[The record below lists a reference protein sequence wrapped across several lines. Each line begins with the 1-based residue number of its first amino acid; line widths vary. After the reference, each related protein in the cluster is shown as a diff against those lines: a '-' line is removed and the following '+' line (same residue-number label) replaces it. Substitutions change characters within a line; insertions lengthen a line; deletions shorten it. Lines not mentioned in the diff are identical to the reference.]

1 MKDWFT
7 AAELASFKLPGL
19 PRTESAMIRRARRD
33 GWVGQR
39 REGRGGGWEYHASAL
54 PKDARDAVAD
64 HLLGRIA
71 VLAQEP
77 AVEPQDQVISGSRA
91 EVPADP
97 RQLKDWQRQCMA
109 ARLALLA
116 EVDRLAPA
124 VGLMRARDAVA
135 RAADEGRLSV
145 ELQALVEVANKRGGK
160 KGSRSLTAATLRRW
174 DDTRRRDGDV
184 ALAPQ
189 PTIREQVLPPAWMSG
204 FMRYYATP
212 TKRSIADCWEEAVEA
227 GVELPALR
235 TVQLAVQK
243 LPAYLRNRGRMGPR
257 EIKRLKAFVRR
268 DTSGMEPGEV
278 FTADGHSLHARVAHP
293 VHGKPFRPEITTV
306 VDVATRRACG
316 WSIDLSENTWAVA
329 DALRHACE
337 RTTTPLIWYVDR
349 GSGFNNDQMDDP
361 LTGLL
366 ARLGITK
373 SNSLP
378 YNSQARG
385 LSERS
390 HQSIWVRAARR
401 LPTYLGRDMD
411 NEAAKAI
418 AREIEHDLDD
428 AGGSPMLPSWPEF
441 LEIAEYEITAYNA
454 RPHSGLPRIA
464 DPETGRRRHMS
475 PDEAWAAAVEAG
487 WTADPVTGV
496 EAEDLFRPHVRRT
509 VVRGEVKLFGNRYYL
524 DGLDLAH
531 GHEVLVGFD
540 LRDASKVWVRTLE
553 GQLLGVATFEGN
565 SVSYFPR
572 SALEQARERRM
583 RGRLQRNDA
592 RRAEIEAEV
601 PAVTIEVKAE
611 APLSSRQVEDG
622 EAAFARLEAMA
633 EQRADT
639 ARPGAGSMVV
649 AMGSR
654 PHFSDDYTF
663 ARWCMENPDEL
674 VASDLAVLKGC
685 LKTQTG
691 RMYLEAYQ
699 RITPTDLGAFISEQE
714 TRMAER

>member
-1 MKDWFT
+1 
-7 AAELASFKLPGL
+7 
-19 PRTESAMIRRARRD
+19 
-33 GWVGQR
+33 
-39 REGRGGGWEYHASAL
+39 
-54 PKDARDAVAD
+54 
-64 HLLGRIA
+64 
-71 VLAQEP
+71 
-77 AVEPQDQVISGSRA
+77 
-91 EVPADP
+91 
-97 RQLKDWQRQCMA
+97 MA

-135 RAADEGRLSV
+135 RAADEGRLPI
-145 ELQALVEVANKRGGK
+145 ELQALVTVANQRGGK
-160 KGSRSLTAATLRRW
+160 SGARSLTASSLRRW
-174 DDTRRRDGDV
+174 DDTRNREGDL

-189 PTIREQVLPPAWMSG
+189 PAVREQVLPPAWMVS

-243 LPAYLRNRGRMGPR
+243 LPPFIRNRGRMGPR
-257 EIKRLKAFVRR
+257 DIKKLKAFVRR

-278 FTADGHSLHARVAHP
+278 FTADGHSLHAKVAHP

-306 VDVATRRACG
+306 IDVATRRACG

-337 RTTTPLIWYVDR
+337 RSTTPLIWYVDR
-349 GSGFNNDQMDDP
+349 GSGFNNGQMDDP

-390 HQSIWVRAARR
+390 HQSICVRAARR

-411 NEAAKAI
+411 TQAHRAI
-418 AREIEHDLDD
+418 SKEIERDLEDS
-428 AGGSPMLPSWPEF
+428 GGSDMLPSWPEF
-441 LEIAEYEITAYNA
+441 LDIAEFEIEAYNA
-454 RPHSGLPRIA
+454 RPHSGLPKIT
-464 DPETGRRRHMS
+464 DPDTGRRRHMS
-475 PDEAWAAAVEAG
+475 PNEAWAAAIAAG
-487 WTADPVTGV
+487 WTADPVTGSQ
-496 EAEDLFRPHVRRT
+496 AEDLFRPHVRRT
-509 VVRGEVKLFGNRYYL
+509 VVRGEVKLFGNRYFL
-524 DGLDLAH
+524 EGLDLAH

-553 GQLLGVATFEGN
+553 GQLIGIATFEGN
-565 SVSYFPR
+565 AVSYFPR

-583 RGRLQRNDA
+583 RGRLGRNEA
-592 RRAEIEAEV
+592 RRSAIEAELQ
-601 PAVTIEVKAE
+601 PAAIDIQP
-611 APLSSRQVEDG
+611 APTANTHQIADG
-622 EAAFARLEAMA
+622 EAAFERLQASS
-633 EQRADT
+633 EQRS
-639 ARPGAGSMVV
+639 GAGAMVV
-649 AMGSR
+649 TMGSR

-663 ARWCMENPDEL
+663 ARWCMDNPDEL

-699 RITPTDLGAFISEQE
+699 RITPTELGAFITEQE
-714 TRMAER
+714 RRVAEQ